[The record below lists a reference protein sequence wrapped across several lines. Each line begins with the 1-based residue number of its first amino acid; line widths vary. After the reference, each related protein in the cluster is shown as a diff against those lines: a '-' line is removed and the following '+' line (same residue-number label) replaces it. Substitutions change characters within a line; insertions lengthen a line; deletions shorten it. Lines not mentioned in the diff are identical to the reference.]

1 MIYRYSLKPVE
12 ENVKFQT
19 RTINGVSLHIN
30 QWSYS
35 DTSLSF
41 DGFEHLVLEERA
53 PTKEGFSQVH
63 HAAPS
68 VTATR
73 VIESIAPV
81 SVPVIEPIIVMPL
94 VKEKKVRMKRHIP
107 SIVIYSEKRLHNHL
121 IARGFSLAEL
131 LTYSQA
137 QLYELLLIELE
148 IENSPSLEG
157 ALNGE

>member
-35 DTSLSF
+35 DTALSF
-41 DGFEHLVLEERA
+41 DGFEHLVLEEKA

-63 HAAPS
+63 HVAPS

-81 SVPVIEPIIVMPL
+81 SVPVMEPM
-94 VKEKKVRMKRHIP
+94 VKEKKVRMKRHTP
-107 SIVIYSEKRLHNHL
+107 SVFVYSEKQLQNHL
-121 IARGFSLAEL
+121 VARGFSLTEL
-131 LTYSQA
+131 LLYSQA
-137 QLYELLLIELE
+137 QLYELLLIDLE
-148 IENSPSLEG
+148 IENSPISEG